1 MSHTSQFIS
10 FNNIGIDTS
19 LPSRQT
25 RLTWEQTFDN
35 NFIKPMIKVI

>member
-1 MSHTSQFIS
+1 MNHTSQFILL
-10 FNNIGIDTS
+10 NNIGIDAS

-35 NFIKPMIKVI
+35 NFIKPMIKVM